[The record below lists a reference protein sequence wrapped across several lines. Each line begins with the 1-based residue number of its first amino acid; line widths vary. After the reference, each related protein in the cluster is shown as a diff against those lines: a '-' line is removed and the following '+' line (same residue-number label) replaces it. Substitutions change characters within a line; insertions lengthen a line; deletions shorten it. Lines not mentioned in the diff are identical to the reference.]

1 MDINL
6 TVSGQSRSQ
15 ARRRKRKE
23 QNQTPMYEFGETVN
37 SIRRFIQA

>member
-6 TVSGQSRSQ
+6 TGSGQSHSQ

-23 QNQTPMYEFGETVN
+23 QIQTPMYEFGEAVN